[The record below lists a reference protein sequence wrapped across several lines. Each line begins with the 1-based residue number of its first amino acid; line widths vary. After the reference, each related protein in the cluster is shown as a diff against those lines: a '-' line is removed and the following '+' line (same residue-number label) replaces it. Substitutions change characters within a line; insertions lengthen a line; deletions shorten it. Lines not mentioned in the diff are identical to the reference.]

1 MEGLSEVAG
10 PFVGRGSFLADKT
23 LPHYRGSWG
32 VHFNLSSFHTQSDDV
47 IRIPTLRVLLCIPFV
62 CHPPLCMRR
71 MRVVAVKFARPPSHS
86 PLHSLE
92 LHHPHMY
99 CCQKLPLP
107 LPSSLTS
114 SPASRKTLIT
124 LHPGFS
130 ALFHSAVH
138 EEDKSGGYRVCLIP
152 ISIFS
157 SSVLRQLV
165 SGSS

>member
-10 PFVGRGSFLADKT
+10 LFAGCGSFLADKT
-23 LPHYRGSWG
+23 LPHYCGSWG

-47 IRIPTLRVLLCIPFV
+47 IWIPTLQVLLCIPFI
-62 CHPPLCMRR
+62 CHPLPCLRR
-71 MRVVAVKFARPPSHS
+71 MRVAAVEFAQPPSCS

-107 LPSSLTS
+107 LPLSLTS
-114 SPASRKTLIT
+114 SPTSRKTLIT

-138 EEDKSGGYRVCLIP
+138 EEDESGGYRVCLIP
-152 ISIFS
+152 ILIFS

-165 SGSS
+165 SGSL

>member
-10 PFVGRGSFLADKT
+10 PFAGHGSFLADKT
-23 LPHYRGSWG
+23 LPHYCGSRG
-32 VHFNLSSFHTQSDDV
+32 VHFNLSSFHTWSDDV
-47 IRIPTLRVLLCIPFV
+47 IWIPTLWVLLCIPFI
-62 CHPPLCMRR
+62 CHPLPCLRR
-71 MRVVAVKFARPPSHS
+71 MRVVAVEFAWPPSRS

-99 CCQKLPLP
+99 CRQKLPLP
-107 LPSSLTS
+107 SPSSLTS
-114 SPASRKTLIT
+114 SPASRKILIT

-138 EEDKSGGYRVCLIP
+138 EEDESGSYWVCSIP

-157 SSVLRQLV
+157 SSILGQLV